1 MKKLISLLVIT
12 SLILLSTIST
22 VTLAAGADMSAP
34 VKEMTI
40 LNQLEFIKEF
50 PENMDSTITR
60 GQFAEI
66 IISMMNQVSLDPS
79 GAVITDINEFHDHFP
94 TMSRAIKLGLV
105 SGPVTR
111 PDDAIKSNEAIR
123 MIVCMTGYGQYA
135 IHKGGWPV
143 GYQNVAKEIGILEGV
158 SAIGDVTLSWNE
170 AVILLYNAIWA
181 DVLEPEYIGEDS
193 TNYNSTEGRT
203 ILAQSHGIVAGEGIV
218 ESVYGKSLENYDG
231 LKNNEVVI
239 GDMKFTTAFE
249 ETRDYVGYNV
259 EYFYDE
265 DTKGL
270 CAIYP
275 ENNKIVK
282 VNAESVID
290 VDENLLTY
298 EDEVPG
304 KIAGDIEKVKI
315 TQLATILYNDVV
327 VDNFNTS
334 YFKDKQGEITFVD
347 NNEDGRY
354 DVIMLDITD
363 DYVVKFADI
372 YSETI
377 YDMYDSEKS
386 ICLSDKDGQ
395 DISFVDR
402 YGKPMLLSEL
412 LRYDVISVKRSY
424 DGKKVTAVFSNLEA
438 RGVVEAVDVTNGR
451 MYITVRGKKYATT
464 SDFQKNES
472 VKTGEWGVFGI
483 TTTGKIACVNRSFSS
498 EGASYG
504 YLIKAKAG
512 SGLDTSY
519 KFRILSQTGEVVIL
533 TAAKKLL
540 VDGVSM
546 KASEAFGYVGGD
558 KTNSQPIIY
567 EVNKDG
573 YLTNIDTIT
582 YNDGTENRNTLREM
596 YNCYNVSSD
605 EDGNMIETPRTSLE
619 WRGSIFGSR
628 IVTSGNTVFF
638 KVASSRDAADEDFG
652 VTFASAIP
660 QQKYYS
666 FKAYKKVEDSPIAD
680 IIILSTEDVGEDT
693 GSNHYVVSEIS
704 EAIDKEGNNATKMEV
719 FLGRNKQTYYIKD
732 KSILENAK
740 WFEADGAEQGL
751 NHNFVAGDI
760 IKITA
765 DSDGYIT
772 SIELIYDRVAN
783 QFYTPLYY
791 NTPGANALV
800 RISFNEVYQNYS
812 GTLVVHKGPIPEG
825 TTELGYDQLESYNA
839 NGFTVLICDP
849 DNRNEVIKL
858 GTISDLSDF
867 KTTGKGSMIFLQT
880 AYTSNGI
887 IVVYRNLQ

>member
-1 MKKLISLLVIT
+1 MKKLLSLLIIT

-22 VTLAAGADMSAP
+22 VTLAADADASVP
-34 VKEMTI
+34 LKEMTI
-40 LNQLEFIKEF
+40 LNQLGFVKVL
-50 PENMDSTITR
+50 PENMDSAITR
-60 GQFAEI
+60 GQFTEI
-66 IISMMNQVSLDPS
+66 IISMMNVASLDPA
-79 GAVITDINEFHDHFP
+79 GTVITDINEFHDYFP

-105 SGPVTR
+105 NGPVTR
-111 PDDAIKSNEAIR
+111 PDDIIKSNEAIK
-123 MIVCMTGYGQYA
+123 MIVCMTGYNQYA
-135 IHKGGWPV
+135 LHKGGWPV
-143 GYQNVAKEIGILEGV
+143 GYQTVAKEIELLKGV
-158 SAIGDVTLSWNE
+158 SSVGDVNLSWNE
-170 AVILLYNAIWA
+170 AVVLLYNAICV
-181 DVLEPEYIGEDS
+181 DVLEAEYIGEDS

-203 ILAQSHGIVAGEGIV
+203 ILTQAHGIVSDDGIV
-218 ESVYGKSLENYDG
+218 ESVNGKSLENYDG
-231 LKNNEVVI
+231 LKSNEVI
-239 GDMKFTTAFE
+239 IAGQKYTTAFE

-259 EYFYDE
+259 EYFYDKE
-265 DTKGL
+265 TKAL

-275 ENNKIVK
+275 ENNIILK
-282 VNAESVID
+282 VNAESVVE
-290 VDENLLTY
+290 VDEHTFSY
-298 EDEVPG
+298 EKEEPG
-304 KIAGDIEKVKI
+304 KKFADIEDIKI
-315 TQLATILYNDVV
+315 PQVATILYNDVV
-327 VDNFNTS
+327 VDRFDRA
-334 YFKDKQGEITFVD
+334 YFMDKQGEITFID
-347 NNEDGRY
+347 NDEDGKY

-363 DYVVKFADI
+363 DYVVKIADI

-377 YDMYDSEKS
+377 YDMYDSSKS
-386 ICLSDKDGQ
+386 ICLSDKDGRE
-395 DISFVDR
+395 ISFVDR
-402 YGKPMLLSEL
+402 YGNPMLLSEL
-412 LRYDVISVKRSY
+412 FRYDVISVKRSF
-424 DGKKVTAVFSNLEA
+424 DGKKVTAIFSNLEA
-438 RGVVEAVDVTNGR
+438 RGTVEAIDITNGK
-451 MYITVRGKKYATT
+451 MYITVRGKTYATT
-464 SDFQKNES
+464 PDFQKYES
-472 VKTGEWGVFGI
+472 IKIGEWGVFGI
-483 TTTGKIACVNRSFSS
+483 TTTGKIACVNRGFSA
-498 EGASYG
+498 EGAVYG

-519 KFRILSQTGEVVIL
+519 RFRILSQTGDIVIL
-533 TAAKKLL
+533 TAAKKIV
-540 VDGVSM
+540 VDGISM
-546 KASEAFGYVGGD
+546 KASEAFDYVGGD
-558 KTNSQPIIY
+558 DTNSQPIIY

-573 YLTNIDTIT
+573 YLTSIDTTT
-582 YNDGTENRNTLREM
+582 YNEDSENRNTLREM
-596 YNCYNVSSD
+596 YNCYNVSYD
-605 EDGNMIETPRTSLE
+605 EDGNVIETPKTTLE

-638 KVASSRDAADEDFG
+638 KVASSRDASDEEFG
-652 VTFASAIP
+652 VALPSSIP

-680 IIILSTEDVGEDT
+680 IIILSNDDVGEDT

-704 EAIDKEGNNATKMEV
+704 EAIDTEGNIATKVEV

-732 KSILENAK
+732 KAILANAK
-740 WFEADGAEQGL
+740 WFEADSSEQGL

-812 GTLVVHKGPIPEG
+812 GTLVVNKGPIPEG

-887 IVVYRNLQ
+887 VVVYRNLQ